1 MGNQDRPGIDDDF
14 TVTPAHPAP
23 AQSPRALGDDQ
34 LTRREDLVREDENQ
48 DRADRIPQEPG
59 RRKPS

>member
-23 AQSPRALGDDQ
+23 EQSPRALGDDQ
-34 LTRREDLVREDENQ
+34 LTRRDDLTRDDQNQ
-48 DRADRIPQEPG
+48 TEADRVPQKPDG
-59 RRKPS
+59 RKPN